1 LASRGFT
8 LVPVSAIVR
17 EHWHGGDGETG

>member
-1 LASRGFT
+1 LPTLRAKGFA

-17 EHWHGGDGETG
+17 ENGYAG